1 MKLKDFLNQ
10 MYDETWVFIIP
21 PKGKTIKLW
30 MADYIGC
37 YEPVMKTIDHLLDRD
52 IVDEV
57 YTTIE
62 EDPENEGEEVA
73 VVCVELCSAK
83 ESKRRSDGEL
93 LDALIKA
100 VKDYDRLRDR
110 EWDFEAD
117 LPNRDMW
124 PDDAR
129 EEYDTL
135 LKDIEKAR
143 KTVNKLM
150 VEATGDKDIHL

>member
-10 MYDETWVFIIP
+10 MYDETWVHIIP
-21 PKGKTIKLW
+21 PKGKTVKLW
-30 MADYIGC
+30 MADYIGW
-37 YEPVMKTIDHLLDRD
+37 YEPVMKDIEPYLDRD

-62 EDPENEGEEVA
+62 EDPENEGEEAA
-73 VVCVELCSAK
+73 VVCVELCLAK

-100 VKDYDRLRDR
+100 VSDYDRLRDC
-110 EWDFEAD
+110 EWDFETD
-117 LPNRDMW
+117 HPNRDMW
-124 PDDAR
+124 TDDDR

-135 LKDIEKAR
+135 LKDIERAR

>member
-21 PKGKTIKLW
+21 PKGKTVKLW

-37 YEPVMKTIDHLLDRD
+37 YEPVMKTIEPYLDRD
-52 IVDEV
+52 IIDEV

-62 EDPENEGEEVA
+62 EDPENEGEEA
-73 VVCVELCSAK
+73 AAICVELCSAK

-100 VKDYDRLRDR
+100 VREYDSLRDR
-110 EWDFEAD
+110 EWDFETD
-117 LPNRDMW
+117 HPNRDMW
-124 PDDAR
+124 TADDC
-129 EEYDTL
+129 EEHDTL
-135 LKDIEKAR
+135 LKDIKAAE

-150 VEATGDKDIHL
+150 VEATGDKNIHL

>member
-10 MYDETWVFIIP
+10 MYDETWVHIIP
-21 PKGKTIKLW
+21 PKGKTVKLW

-37 YEPVMKTIDHLLDRD
+37 YEPVMKTIEPYLDRD
-52 IVDEV
+52 ITDEV

-62 EDPENEGEEVA
+62 EDPENEGDEAA
-73 VVCVELCSAK
+73 VICVELCSAK

-93 LDALIKA
+93 LDALITA
-100 VKDYDRLRDR
+100 VRDYDRLRDR

-129 EEYDTL
+129 EEYNTL
-135 LKDIEKAR
+135 LKDLESAR
-143 KTVNKLM
+143 KTINKLM
-150 VEATGDKDIHL
+150 LEAAPNSGIHI

>member
-1 MKLKDFLNQ
+1 MKLKEFLNQ

-21 PKGKTIKLW
+21 PKGKTVKLW

-62 EDPENEGEEVA
+62 EDPENEGEEAA
-73 VVCVELCSAK
+73 VICVELCSAK

-93 LDALIKA
+93 LNALIRA
-100 VKDYDRLRDR
+100 VRDYDRLRDR
-110 EWDFEAD
+110 EWVFED
-117 LPNRDMW
+117 DHPNRDMW
-124 PDDAR
+124 TDDDR
-129 EEYDTL
+129 EEHDTL
-135 LKDIEKAR
+135 LKDIEEAR
-143 KTVNKLM
+143 TTVNKLM
-150 VEATGDKDIHL
+150 VEATGDESNTL